1 MRCRLGESD
10 DGATSALGRL
20 LERDREGGE
29 VFDEIVVAHPERAV
43 AFLFLFFK
51 DARERKVV
59 TRLLLWSAFENVSV
73 LTLFESR
80 ESGLGR
86 ESRVDAQSS
95 HRFEERESSNASF
108 LGFSSTLCSI
118 RGLSRSK
125 YIRRRRSAFTLLKE
139 KNNEGTLSRKEKRLL

>member
-1 MRCRLGESD
+1 M
-10 DGATSALGRL
+10 
-20 LERDREGGE
+20 
-29 VFDEIVVAHPERAV
+29 FDEIVVAHPERAV

-95 HRFEERESSNASF
+95 HRFEERE
-108 LGFSSTLCSI
+108 LK
-118 RGLSRSK
+118 RVLSRL
-125 YIRRRRSAFTLLKE
+125 FQHTMLDPWP
-139 KNNEGTLSRKEKRLL
+139 LSIEIYT